1 MMPLDHEAPP
11 PPALRTRVLRTLRAR
26 GLLRPASN
34 RRGTAVRIAAGLL
47 LFALG
52 GLAGRVTAPRLGGP
66 APTPPPGDRYLLL
79 LYADEGFRWDVPET
93 RLVEEYRAWAT
104 SVRSTR
110 FVRGERLGDME
121 QVLTAADTASP
132 ILSRVGV
139 SGYFVIEA
147 ETWEQAAAL
156 ARTCPHLRYGGR
168 IVLRA
173 VVPT

>member
-1 MMPLDHEAPP
+1 
-11 PPALRTRVLRTLRAR
+11 
-26 GLLRPASN
+26 
-34 RRGTAVRIAAGLL
+34 
-47 LFALG
+47 
-52 GLAGRVTAPRLGGP
+52 
-66 APTPPPGDRYLLL
+66 
-79 LYADEGFRWDVPET
+79 
-93 RLVEEYRAWAT
+93 
-104 SVRSTR
+104 
-110 FVRGERLGDME
+110 ME